1 MAGQIKLTTRQ
12 EIIPNVVIK
21 PDPRDIPHTVK
32 SHETLSKI
40 SNLYYQSSTLAR
52 VIMWRNPEL
61 FNEFDI
67 KPGMTIY
74 IPMPLKRC
82 NQYLELLK

>member
-21 PDPRDIPHTVK
+21 PDPRDIPHIVK

-40 SNLYYQSSTLAR
+40 SNLYYQSSTL
-52 VIMWRNPEL
+52 MWRNPEL

-82 NQYLELLK
+82 NQYLELIK